1 MSDKRENEKKQVSN
15 LDDIFGSIVGIKN
28 QKIFK

>member
-15 LDDIFGSIVGIKN
+15 LDDIFGSIVETKN
-28 QKIFK
+28 KKIFE

>member
-15 LDDIFGSIVGIKN
+15 LDDIFGSIVEIKN
-28 QKIFK
+28 KKIFK